1 MLKAEGK
8 SFLLKPFQKKGEESL
23 TEQLRLTGTVARS
36 ASTLHI
42 CYELTGPVDEVLLP
56 ARNCSPRRRD
66 GLWQGTCF
74 EFLVAVSGLSQYREI
89 NQQQLPRHLR
99 LTMLGCKS

>member
-23 TEQLRLTGTVARS
+23 SEQLRLTGTVARS
-36 ASTLHI
+36 ASTLYI

-66 GLWQGTCF
+66 GS
-74 EFLVAVSGLSQYREI
+74 VARALAISS
-89 NQQQLPRHLR
+89 LR
-99 LTMLGCKS
+99 WAP